1 MIIMILIIA
10 ILIIAA
16 ILIYAS
22 TKPDTFQIQRSISIK
37 APPEKTFPLINDMH
51 NMQTW
56 SAWEKIDPAMKR
68 TYSGSANGVG
78 AKYAWEGNK
87 EIGQSSMELTKSNQH
102 SKVSFNLD
110 FIAPFEGHNTVDF
123 TLVPSGEN
131 TIVTQTMNGASP
143 YVAKVMCLLFFNQD
157 KMIGDKFEEGLAS
170 LKVIAEHN

>member
-1 MIIMILIIA
+1 MLKIIA
-10 ILIIAA
+10 IIITVLIVAV
-16 ILIYAS
+16 LIYAA
-22 TKPDTFQIQRSISIK
+22 TKPDTFQIQRSINIK
-37 APPEKTFPLINDMH
+37 APPEKIFPLINDLH

-78 AKYAWEGNK
+78 AIYAWEGNR
-87 EIGQSSMELTKSNQH
+87 EIGQGSMELTESTQH

-110 FIAPFEGHNTVDF
+110 FIKPFEGHNTVDF

-131 TIVTQTMNGASP
+131 TIVTQTMNGTSS

-157 KMIGDKFEEGLAS
+157 KMIGDKFEEGLAT
-170 LKVIAEHN
+170 LKTIAEL